1 MSTDFSAFV
10 GSGPVS
16 AQHRVDSEA
25 LDAWLTT
32 HVDGYCGP
40 LSIEQFAGGQSNPT
54 YKLITPERTYVMRAK
69 PGPASKLLPSAHAI
83 EREYR
88 VMSALADTEVPVAK
102 MFALCDDESVLG
114 RAFYVMEYVDGR
126 VLWDPA
132 LPGLSNA
139 ERAAI
144 YDEMNRVI
152 ATLHTVDVNG
162 IGLADY
168 GKAGDYLNRQI
179 ARWTRQYRASET
191 ESIDAMDRLIDWL
204 PAAAERARDGAD
216 RHAIVHGDYRL
227 DNVLFARDEPRALA
241 VLDWELS
248 TIGDPL
254 VDFSYHCMAWHIAPG
269 QFRGIGGVDVRAL
282 GIPDEATY
290 IARYRER
297 TGFDIPGDW
306 NIYLA
311 YNLFRMAGILQGIM
325 KRVVEGTASSKQ
337 ALDAGRSAR
346 PMAELGWHYAQ
357 KAGARG

>member
-16 AQHRVDSEA
+16 AQHRVDIEA
-25 LDAWLTT
+25 LDAWLKL
-32 HVDGYCGP
+32 HVGGYAGP

-54 YKLITPERTYVMRAK
+54 YKLVTRAQTYVMRAK

-83 EREYR
+83 DREYR
-88 VMSALADTEVPVAK
+88 VMSALAATSVPVAR
-102 MFALCDDESVLG
+102 MVALCEDEAVLG

-132 LPGLSNA
+132 LPGMSSA

-144 YDEMNRVI
+144 YDEMNRVM
-152 ATLHTVDVNG
+152 AALHTVDVQAV
-162 IGLADY
+162 GLADY
-168 GKAGDYLNRQI
+168 GKPGDYLNRQI
-179 ARWTRQYRASET
+179 TRWTRQYRASET

-204 PAAAERARDGAD
+204 PRAAERAHTGTE

-227 DNVLFARDEPRALA
+227 DNVLFAHDEPRALA

-248 TIGDPL
+248 TVGDPL

-269 QFRGIGGVDVRAL
+269 QFRGIGGLDTRSL
-282 GIPDEATY
+282 GIPDEDAY
-290 IARYRER
+290 IRRYRER
-297 TGFDIPGDW
+297 TGFEIPGDW

-346 PMAELGWHYAQ
+346 SMAELGWRYAQ
-357 KAGARG
+357 KAGAR